1 MNYLYDWL
9 DEALLNLSPP
19 KDISFVEFAEKNINL
34 PELTCPEPGP
44 FRTKRTPYIIGPM
57 QAFQASFIEELNLLF
72 GRQLAKSTFIYNC
85 LCYVVG
91 CRPGPGLMLFP
102 DRDLAKYTSKNRLQE
117 QFNGTPAVMKQ
128 RTKDEDDYGL
138 FEMRFKNMV
147 LNLGWAGSGSQV
159 MSKPVQYLFFD
170 EIDEFKSMVGK
181 GVSNPVTSAEQTTSN
196 FPHRKI
202 VKDSTPSEEDNF
214 IWQAIAAT
222 KYIFEYWLRCPHC
235 GMRQVL
241 IWPQI
246 KKPKDVRDPEKVC
259 LVTRYE
265 CIHCKEYFTNSEK
278 INMLQAE
285 GWRARIREFVD
296 GKNPTVDEI
305 MGDKIVPISDTVSL
319 EEFLENKLS
328 NRISFHLPKWYSPF
342 ENATFGHAF
351 KEFLE
356 AQNDFTKKRDWT
368 KFWAAKPYVERAK
381 TAEYVELLEN
391 KIDLNPSV
399 CPANTHTIITTVDPG
414 QGGFWYIVCAWQI
427 IQGVSTCHIM
437 LYGFLPYW
445 PDVTTLCFDNVYK
458 VDGSE
463 YDTRRSW
470 RFGLDT
476 GGSKYDEDLTMTE
489 AAYIWLRQNARQN
502 VFGVKGKSQ
511 TKSSKR
517 VTLSIIDKMPGQQ
530 AEIIPGG
537 LALWIIDT
545 EAFKDAIQFY
555 LTRGPGQPG
564 RITFHNE
571 VKDDLIAHL
580 LSEKKERNKKGILEW
595 KRKGPNHW
603 LDCLVYNFGLADQE
617 CQGGI
622 KVLRPPNPHAQVAQ
636 KRKEE
641 PEQSDWLRGIEN
653 L

>member
-1 MNYLYDWL
+1 M
-9 DEALLNLSPP
+9 
-19 KDISFVEFAEKNINL
+19 
-34 PELTCPEPGP
+34 
-44 FRTKRTPYIIGPM
+44 
-57 QAFQASFIEELNLLF
+57 
-72 GRQLAKSTFIYNC
+72 
-85 LCYVVG
+85 
-91 CRPGPGLMLFP
+91 
-102 DRDLAKYTSKNRLQE
+102 
-117 QFNGTPAVMKQ
+117 
-128 RTKDEDDYGL
+128 
-138 FEMRFKNMV
+138 
-147 LNLGWAGSGSQV
+147 
-159 MSKPVQYLFFD
+159 
-170 EIDEFKSMVGK
+170 
-181 GVSNPVTSAEQTTSN
+181 
-196 FPHRKI
+196 
-202 VKDSTPSEEDNF
+202 
-214 IWQAIAAT
+214 
-222 KYIFEYWLRCPHC
+222 
-235 GMRQVL
+235 
-241 IWPQI
+241 
-246 KKPKDVRDPEKVC
+246 
-259 LVTRYE
+259 
-265 CIHCKEYFTNSEK
+265 
-278 INMLQAE
+278 
-285 GWRARIREFVD
+285 
-296 GKNPTVDEI
+296 
-305 MGDKIVPISDTVSL
+305 
-319 EEFLENKLS
+319 
-328 NRISFHLPKWYSPF
+328 
-342 ENATFGHAF
+342 
-351 KEFLE
+351 E

-391 KIDLNPSV
+391 KIDLSPSV

-636 KRKEE
+636 KR
-641 PEQSDWLRGIEN
+641 
-653 L
+653 